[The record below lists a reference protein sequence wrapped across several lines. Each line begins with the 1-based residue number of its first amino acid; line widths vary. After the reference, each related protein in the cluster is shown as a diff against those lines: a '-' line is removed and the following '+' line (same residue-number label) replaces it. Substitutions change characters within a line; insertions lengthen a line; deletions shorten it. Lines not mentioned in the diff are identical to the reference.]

1 MTELK
6 HKRENLLKMKNIKPQ
21 KKGTIRE
28 IIYDNTRWKI
38 LKEKRRIA
46 EEILYSLMSENLN
59 GNAHGS
65 LARGDVDEDSDVDIY
80 LVEYVPSYKVELL
93 LEKRNYKI
101 YKKEIIQATPK
112 SSPKVYLYLDP
123 KEKIVLSFPLAKL
136 TKNEYE
142 FYKFGGTV
150 NYEEILN
157 NERKK
162 GVDKRLMF
170 IVPTERGHIEFS
182 IIGRE
187 NEVAK
192 ELDISIDT
200 VLERENILLKRDKV
214 GRTGTFLKVE
224 VYDNQTVEEVA
235 LKLIS
240 TNWMFKKVMMERGQ
254 IS

>member
-1 MTELK
+1 MKLK
-6 HKRENLLKMKNIKPQ
+6 IYDKE
-21 KKGTIRE
+21 GRE
-28 IIYDNTRWKI
+28 I
-38 LKEKRRIA
+38 
-46 EEILYSLMSENLN
+46 
-59 GNAHGS
+59 
-65 LARGDVDEDSDVDIY
+65 
-80 LVEYVPSYKVELL
+80 
-93 LEKRNYKI
+93 
-101 YKKEIIQATPK
+101 Q
-112 SSPKVYLYLDP
+112 P